1 MSSVVRVAVALLC
14 AILPLAGVAPAAS
27 AAPPTGVSI
36 RAPRDGG
43 TSDGQSL
50 VVTGRAR
57 NATEVLVTAGE
68 AGGVATVDRGSWKV
82 TLEHLS
88 VGAVEVCASATGPGG
103 TATDCVTHTVIPS
116 RSALALQS
124 PEQGSIVEP
133 RTYVSGSCTSGTT
146 VSVSSDDDVSGT
158 YTCAA
163 GRFDDFLTL
172 SEGAR
177 SLTAVETYA
186 GQVIATVTVEFTV
199 QAPPPTV
206 VTIAIP
212 ANGSSGPAGFITV
225 SGTAANV
232 WQDLLYVGPEGSLRW
247 GATVDE
253 AGQWNSRIFVPA
265 GAGTLCAVAKDPL
278 GVEQGRDCVDYTA
291 VPDLTGF
298 GFTSPEPAEVT
309 APDHTF
315 RWVCAPGT
323 DSVLTLD
330 DGQEFRQVCQTGED
344 YWGAWSQPMTD
355 GPHSATVRA
364 EAAGQLVAADTVTFT
379 VDATPPT
386 APLVTSP
393 LPSLVTAAP
402 LTVSGT
408 AEPGA
413 RVVVQPLDLSAAES
427 TEVLPDGTWSVG
439 LDDYFFRNSGAVTGS
454 PTPLALT
461 AVAVDRYA
469 NRSAPTQ
476 LNLVVNIAP

>member
-1 MSSVVRVAVALLC
+1 MSFVVRVAVALMS
-14 AILPLAGVAPAAS
+14 AIIPLAGVAPAAS

-36 RAPRDGG
+36 RAPKDGAK
-43 TSDGQSL
+43 SDGRSL
-50 VVTGRAR
+50 VVTGGVR
-57 NATEVLVTAGE
+57 NATEVLVTAGD
-68 AGGVATVDRGSWKV
+68 AGGVATIERGSWTV

-88 VGAVEVCASATGPGG
+88 VGAVEICATATGPRG
-103 TATDCVTHTVIPS
+103 TATACVSHTVIPS
-116 RSALALQS
+116 RSTLTLQS
-124 PEQGSIVEP
+124 PEQGSVVEP

-146 VSVSSDDDVSGT
+146 LNVSSDDGVFGT
-158 YTCAA
+158 YTCVA
-163 GRFDDFLTL
+163 GRFDGFLTL
-172 SEGAR
+172 AEGAR

-186 GQVIATVTVEFTV
+186 GRTIASVTVQFTV

-206 VTIAIP
+206 VTISAP
-212 ANGSSGPAGFITV
+212 ADGSSGPAGYITV

-232 WQDLLYVGPEGSLRW
+232 WQDQLYVGPEDSLRW
-247 GATVDE
+247 GANVSE
-253 AGQWNSRIFVPA
+253 GGQWNTRIFVPA

-298 GFTSPEPAEVT
+298 GFTSPEAAEVT

-315 RWVCAPGT
+315 RWICAPGT

-330 DGQEFRQVCQTGED
+330 DGQEFREICQTGEG
-344 YWGAWSQPMTD
+344 YWGPWSQPMTD

-364 EAAGQLVAADTVTFT
+364 EVAGQPVATDTVTFT

-427 TEVLPDGTWSVG
+427 TEVLADGTWSLS
-439 LDDYFFRNSGAVTGS
+439 LDDFFFRSSGAVTGS

-461 AVAVDRYA
+461 AVAVDRYT
-469 NRSAPTQ
+469 NRSAPTPV
-476 LNLVVNIAP
+476 NLVVDIAP